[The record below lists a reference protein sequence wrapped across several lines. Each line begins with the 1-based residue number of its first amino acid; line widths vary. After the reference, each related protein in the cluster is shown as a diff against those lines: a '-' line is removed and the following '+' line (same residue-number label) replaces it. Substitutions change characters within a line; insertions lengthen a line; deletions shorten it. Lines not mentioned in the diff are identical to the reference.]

1 MEQPGTGRVVGEQCS
16 STWCSK
22 VGDAVDLG
30 ELWWGLQLEF
40 GIFEL
45 LEVCRGKESS
55 EEARVAGLREADSV
69 RFLLG
74 GFLLASCFN

>member
-40 GIFEL
+40 GIFEV

-55 EEARVAGLREADSV
+55 EEARVAGLREAESV
-69 RFLLG
+69 RAFSPGWFLA
-74 GFLLASCFN
+74 GFLF